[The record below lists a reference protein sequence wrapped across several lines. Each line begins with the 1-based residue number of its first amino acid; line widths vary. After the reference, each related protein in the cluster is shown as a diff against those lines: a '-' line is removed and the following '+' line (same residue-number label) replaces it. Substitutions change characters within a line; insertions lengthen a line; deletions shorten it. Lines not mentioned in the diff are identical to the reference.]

1 MKIGISNL
9 DDLLESV
16 GLARLSRVNEMIDNV
31 SVQGEW
37 DVKVVRAD
45 GSIERKTLKNI
56 VTRPGLNRIAHR
68 AVAHDTSPFFY
79 IAIGTVTAAA
89 SLDSTQAGLGEVK
102 RKVSAVGSTQAQS
115 SEWIFLQC
123 TFGGA
128 ADSVAS
134 LVLDSAGISDGV
146 NSSASV
152 GILGNQVNGI
162 GVTLANSDLLDLTVR
177 IRVGSHNGT
186 HTT

>member
-1 MKIGISNL
+1 MKIGTF
-9 DDLLESV
+9 DELLKSFGLVRAARV
-16 GLARLSRVNEMIDNV
+16 GEMID
-31 SVQGEW
+31 SVAIQGEW
-37 DVKVVRAD
+37 DIKVVRAD
-45 GSIERKTLKNI
+45 GSIERKTRRNI
-56 VTRPGLNRIAHR
+56 VTRAGMNRIAHR

-79 IAIGTVTAAA
+79 IAIGTQTAAH
-89 SLDSTQAGLGEVK
+89 SSDSAQGTLGEVK

-123 TFGGA
+123 TIGGSA
-128 ADSVAS
+128 ESVSS

-146 NSSASV
+146 NSSSAA
-152 GILGNQVNGI
+152 GIMGNMVNGI

-177 IRVGSHNGT
+177 IRVGSHNGA

>member
-1 MKIGISNL
+1 MKIGTF
-9 DDLLESV
+9 DELLKSV
-16 GLARLSRVNEMIDNV
+16 GLARLERVNEMID
-31 SVQGEW
+31 SVTVRGEW

-45 GSIERKTLKNI
+45 GRIERKTLKNV
-56 VTRPGLNRIAHR
+56 VTRAGMNRIAHR

-79 IAIGTVTAAA
+79 IAVGTQTATH
-89 SLDSTQAGLGEVK
+89 SSDSAQGTLGEVK

-123 TFGGA
+123 TLGGA
-128 ADSVAS
+128 ADSVTS
-134 LVLDSAGISDGV
+134 LALDSAGISDNP
-146 NSSASV
+146 NSLANA
-152 GILGNQVNGI
+152 GILGNLVNGI

-177 IRVGSHNGT
+177 IRVGSHNGS

>member
-1 MKIGISNL
+1 MKIGTF
-9 DDLLESV
+9 DDLLKSV
-16 GLARLSRVNEMIDNV
+16 GLVRASRVNEMIDSV
-31 SVQGEW
+31 SVMGEW

-45 GSIERKTLKNI
+45 GRIERKTLKNV
-56 VTRPGLNRIAHR
+56 VTKPGLNRIAHR
-68 AVAHDTSPFFY
+68 AVAADTSPFFY

-128 ADSVAS
+128 ADSVTS
-134 LVLDSAGISDGV
+134 LALDSAGISDGV
-146 NSSASV
+146 NSSSAV

-177 IRVGSHNGT
+177 IRVGSHNLG

>member
-1 MKIGISNL
+1 MPTRISSL
-9 DDLLESV
+9 DDLLKSV
-16 GLARLSRVNEMIDNV
+16 GLARLSKVNELIDGI
-31 SVQGEW
+31 SIQGEW

-68 AVAHDTSPFFY
+68 AVASDTSPFFY

-128 ADSVAS
+128 SDSVTS
-134 LVLDSAGISDGV
+134 LALDSAGISDGV
-146 NSSASV
+146 NSSSAV

-177 IRVGSHNGT
+177 IRVGSHNGAHST
-186 HTT
+186 

>member
-1 MKIGISNL
+1 MKIGTF
-9 DDLLESV
+9 DELLESV
-16 GLARLSRVNEMIDNV
+16 GLARLSKVNEMIED
-31 SVQGEW
+31 SVGIRGEW
-37 DVKVVRAD
+37 DIKVVRAD
-45 GSIERKTLKNI
+45 GTIERKTRKNV

-68 AVAHDTSPFFY
+68 AMAHDTSPFFY
-79 IAIGTVTAAA
+79 IVVGTQTAAG
-89 SLDSTQAGLGEVK
+89 SLDSTQTTIGEVK

-128 ADSVAS
+128 ADSVTS
-134 LVLDSAGISDGV
+134 LALDSAGISDGV
-146 NSSASV
+146 NSSSSV
-152 GILGNQVNGI
+152 GILGNIVNGI

-177 IRVGSHNGT
+177 IRVGSHNGA